1 MNDKKTKAKIYFQAN
16 IEKLQKRSREY
27 YRKLS
32 EAEKIK
38 KRNYTNIRT
47 KKCQT
52 QIEKKKE
59 YMQNYYSKRKRC
71 SIA

>member
-27 YRKLS
+27 YRNLY

-47 KKCQT
+47 KT
-52 QIEKKKE
+52 MSDADREKKRIYAKLLL
-59 YMQNYYSKRKRC
+59 
-71 SIA
+71 

>member
-1 MNDKKTKAKIYFQAN
+1 MNDKETKAKIYFQAN

-27 YRKLS
+27 YRNLS

-47 KKCQT
+47 KNMSDADR
-52 QIEKKKE
+52 EKKRIYAKLLL
-59 YMQNYYSKRKRC
+59 
-71 SIA
+71 

>member
-27 YRKLS
+27 YRNLS

-47 KKCQT
+47 KNMSDADR
-52 QIEKKKE
+52 EKKRTYAKLLL
-59 YMQNYYSKRKRC
+59 
-71 SIA
+71 

>member
-27 YRKLS
+27 YRNLS

-38 KRNYTNIRT
+38 KRNYANIRT
-47 KKCQT
+47 KNMSDADR
-52 QIEKKKE
+52 EKKRIYAKLLL
-59 YMQNYYSKRKRC
+59 
-71 SIA
+71 

>member
-27 YRKLS
+27 YRNLS

-52 QIEKKKE
+52 QIEKKKRI
-59 YMQNYYSKRKRC
+59 YAKLLL
-71 SIA
+71 

>member
-1 MNDKKTKAKIYFQAN
+1 MEDKKTKAKNYFQAN
-16 IEKLQKRSREY
+16 IGKLQKRSREY
-27 YRKLS
+27 YRNLS

-47 KKCQT
+47 KNMSDADR
-52 QIEKKKE
+52 EKKE
-59 YMQNYYSKRKRC
+59 YTQNYYYKRKRC

>member
-27 YRKLS
+27 YRNLS
-32 EAEKIK
+32 EAEKTK

-47 KKCQT
+47 KNMSDADR
-52 QIEKKKE
+52 EKKRIYAKLLL
-59 YMQNYYSKRKRC
+59 
-71 SIA
+71 

>member
-27 YRKLS
+27 YRNLS

-47 KKCQT
+47 KNMSNADR
-52 QIEKKKE
+52 EKKRIYAKLLL
-59 YMQNYYSKRKRC
+59 
-71 SIA
+71 

>member
-27 YRKLS
+27 YRNLS

-47 KKCQT
+47 T
-52 QIEKKKE
+52 NMSDADREKKRIYAKLLL
-59 YMQNYYSKRKRC
+59 
-71 SIA
+71 

>member
-1 MNDKKTKAKIYFQAN
+1 MNNKKTKAKIYFQAN

-27 YRKLS
+27 YRNLS

-47 KKCQT
+47 KNMSDADR
-52 QIEKKKE
+52 EKKRIYAKLLL
-59 YMQNYYSKRKRC
+59 
-71 SIA
+71 